1 MKVLC
6 DSVWSWR
13 AGWRYGPMWKA
24 SFGPIL
30 TVHVAEPELIEQVLR
45 TGGPAPHALGPLILE
60 GLPQA
65 PRRGI
70 RTPDGVGTSAR
81 SLSIYSSLHACSLS
95 FMIQLKQEPVL
106 HALHLIHQGSVY
118 NNYRLLQFQLGNSNE
133 WLMRTVILNSS
144 NF

>member
-1 MKVLC
+1 MTLFEAGGQEEVRAHVEGQLWAHPNGPC
-6 DSVWSWR
+6 GRARADR
-13 AGWRYGPMWKA
+13 AG
-24 SFGPIL
+24 
-30 TVHVAEPELIEQVLR
+30 AE
-45 TGGPAPHALGPLILE
+45 TGGPAPHALGPLVLE

-65 PRRGI
+65 PRRRI

-106 HALHLIHQGSVY
+106 HALHLTHQGSVY
-118 NNYRLLQFQLGNSNE
+118 NNYRLLQVQLGNSNE